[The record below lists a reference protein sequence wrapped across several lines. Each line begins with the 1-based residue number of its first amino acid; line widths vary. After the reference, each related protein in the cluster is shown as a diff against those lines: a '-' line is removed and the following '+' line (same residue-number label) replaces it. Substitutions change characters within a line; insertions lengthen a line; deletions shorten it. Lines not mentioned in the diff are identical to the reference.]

1 MLESILDTLQSIGD
15 FFASIIEWV
24 ADFIEDLVTMAKY
37 LGQAVIEFPTYFDWL
52 PASVV
57 ALLVTAVGI
66 IVIYKFLGRD

>member
-1 MLESILDTLQSIGD
+1 MLESILATLQSIGD
-15 FFASIIEWV
+15 FFASVIEWV

>member
-1 MLESILDTLQSIGD
+1 MLESILDTLTSIGD
-15 FFASIIEWV
+15 FFASVVEWV

-37 LGQAVIEFPTYFDWL
+37 LGQAVIEFPTYFDWM

-66 IVIYKFLGRD
+66 VVIYKFLGRD

>member
-1 MLESILDTLQSIGD
+1 MLESILDTLNAIGD
-15 FFASIIEWV
+15 FFASIVEWV
-24 ADFIEDLVTMAKY
+24 ADFIEDLVQMAKY